1 MTFGCSNRQPMNEPH
16 ARFRDFSRNATTR
29 RLWLNAQF
37 LGCAVLLAACGGGG
51 GSTDATQ
58 SSGSGAPAAA
68 PAPAPSAATGTATL
82 SWVAPQTKA
91 DGSAL
96 SNLAG
101 YRIYYGTGSGNY
113 TESVTISDPLV
124 TTYTVQNLPASTYYF
139 VLRAYDKSNAESASS
154 AEVSKT
160 IQ

>member
-1 MTFGCSNRQPMNEPH
+1 MNEPH
-16 ARFRDFSRNATTR
+16 PRFHNFNSTR

-37 LGCAVLLAACGGGG
+37 FGCAVLLAACGGGG
-51 GSTDATQ
+51 GGTEATQ
-58 SSGSGAPAAA
+58 SPTSESPA
-68 PAPAPSAATGTATL
+68 PAPATGGGTATL
-82 SWVAPQTKA
+82 SWSAPQTKA

-96 SNLAG
+96 SDLAG
-101 YRIYYGTGSGNY
+101 YRIYYGTSAGSY
-113 TESVTISDPLV
+113 TDSVTISDPLV
-124 TTYTVQNLPASTYYF
+124 TSYTVANLSVGTYYF

>member
-1 MTFGCSNRQPMNEPH
+1 MTFGCSNRQPMNESHP
-16 ARFRDFSRNATTR
+16 RFRNFFSNASTR

-51 GSTDATQ
+51 GSASTDATQ
-58 SSGSGAPAAA
+58 SPTSDSPTAPA
-68 PAPAPSAATGTATL
+68 AATGTATL

-96 SNLAG
+96 SDLAG
-101 YRIYYGTGSGNY
+101 YRIYYGTSSGSY
-113 TESVTISDPLV
+113 TESVTISDPSA
-124 TTYTVQNLPASTYYF
+124 TTYTLQNLSASTYYF
-139 VLRAYDKSNAESASS
+139 VLRAYDTTNAESASS